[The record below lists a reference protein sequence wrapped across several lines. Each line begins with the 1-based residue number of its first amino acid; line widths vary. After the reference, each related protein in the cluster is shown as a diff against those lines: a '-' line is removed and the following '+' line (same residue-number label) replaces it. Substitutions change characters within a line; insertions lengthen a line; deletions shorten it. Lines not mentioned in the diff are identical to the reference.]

1 MNIQVDKV
9 NKFIEL
15 NLKKDFSLTDV
26 ANYVNYSSYHL
37 AREYKKLTG
46 YSIMDY
52 ARERKIF
59 TAAQEIASGELI
71 IETALSYG
79 FDTHSGFTRAFLE
92 IIGCSPQEYHQHH
105 IKLKSQGEII
115 MDKAKLKIRLVCK
128 DDVNSLWENVYSAM
142 TPRQILEEKIEPQT
156 EAYKNGTGFLAV
168 AELDGQVVMPMWVS
182 SIYGS
187 PGFIYDTIYKWQ
199 NNENDRIFTELLEGA
214 KNFAKQ
220 LHMDALC
227 LMGDPEEDSPY
238 MEGYIRSGFKKVF
251 SANDRHY
258 YKIKMGTVLVYGVRE
273 H

>member
-1 MNIQVDKV
+1 
-9 NKFIEL
+9 
-15 NLKKDFSLTDV
+15 LTDV

-59 TAAQEIASGELI
+59 TAAQEIASGALI
-71 IETALSYG
+71 IETALSCG

-168 AELDGQVVMPMWVS
+168 ADFPTPINS
-182 SIYGS
+182 RAI
-187 PGFIYDTIYKWQ
+187 
-199 NNENDRIFTELLEGA
+199 IFY
-214 KNFAKQ
+214 F
-220 LHMDALC
+220 
-227 LMGDPEEDSPY
+227 
-238 MEGYIRSGFKKVF
+238 
-251 SANDRHY
+251 
-258 YKIKMGTVLVYGVRE
+258 
-273 H
+273 

>member
-1 MNIQVDKV
+1 MNIQIDKV

-26 ANYVNYSSYHL
+26 ANYANYSAYHL
-37 AREYKKLTG
+37 AREYKKQMG

-52 ARERKIF
+52 ARKRKIF
-59 TAAQEIASGELI
+59 MAAQEIASGELI
-71 IETALSYG
+71 IDTALSYG
-79 FDTHSGFTRAFLE
+79 FDTHSGFTRAFSE
-92 IIGCSPQEYHQHH
+92 IIGCSPQEYYQHYL
-105 IKLKSQGEII
+105 KLESKGEII
-115 MDKAKLKIRLVCK
+115 MDKAKLTIRLVCK

-168 AELDGQVVMPMWVS
+168 AELDGQVIMPMWVS

-187 PGFIYDTIYKWQ
+187 PGFIYDTIHKWQ
-199 NNENDRIFTELLEGA
+199 NNENDRIFTELLEGT

-238 MEGYIRSGFKKVF
+238 MEGYIRGGFKKVF
-251 SANDRHY
+251 SANNRHY
-258 YKIKMGTVLVYGVRE
+258 YMVKI
-273 H
+273 